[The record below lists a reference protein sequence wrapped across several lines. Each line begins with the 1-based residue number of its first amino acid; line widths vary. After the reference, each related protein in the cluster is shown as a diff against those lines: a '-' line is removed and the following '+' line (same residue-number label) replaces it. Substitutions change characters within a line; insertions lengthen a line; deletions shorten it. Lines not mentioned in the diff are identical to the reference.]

1 MFVLF
6 LSSLYPCYLRFTG
19 HQPRNVLPSA
29 LFGSSTNMGRPLGS
43 HPLKNA
49 VSRPSSPPG
58 WGRDLFNASGL
69 PADDALS
76 TVSAPSRFAAASG
89 AGLFAGFSP
98 QPSQATTPRGSD
110 NTSNSDHDWPPAV
123 SGATGVDA
131 LTGDLLGG
139 GRDSRSPRVS
149 NNNNSAT
156 PAAIDDT
163 FTDDSESEESRCL
176 ADVTMK
182 NAGRST
188 AATMAAAA
196 VAKAEHRRS
205 RGRRKRTAAEET
217 GGGGHFMKVVAVVSV
232 VANVVLAFYLGT
244 MMKS

>member
-1 MFVLF
+1 
-6 LSSLYPCYLRFTG
+6 
-19 HQPRNVLPSA
+19 
-29 LFGSSTNMGRPLGS
+29 MGRPLGS
-43 HPLKNA
+43 GSHPLKNP

-58 WGRDLFNASGL
+58 WGRDLFNNGGGGL
-69 PADDALS
+69 LADVDALS

-123 SGATGVDA
+123 STAPTGVVDPF
-131 LTGDLLGG
+131 TGDLLGG
-139 GRDSRSPRVS
+139 GRESRLPRPGVNYS
-149 NNNNSAT
+149 NNNNNSPSPAAA
-156 PAAIDDT
+156 AAIDDT

-182 NAGRST
+182 NVGRST
-188 AATMAAAA
+188 AATMAAA
-196 VAKAEHRRS
+196 VSKAEHRHRS
-205 RGRRKRTAAEET
+205 RGRRKRTTTPAEET
-217 GGGGHFMKVVAVVSV
+217 GGGGHFMKIVAVVSV